1 MSQINQYYKI
11 AVVGLGYVGLPL
23 LIEFSKKYTT
33 LGFDT
38 IKNRVKELNGG
49 IERTREISNSILE
62 ERLQD
67 GLIITDNPE
76 SLAKFNVYI
85 ITVPTPVTESKE
97 PNLDFLKQAST
108 TVANYLKK
116 DDIVIYEST
125 VYPGCTEEFCVPILE
140 ENSKLKYN
148 KDFYCGYSPERI
160 NPGDKK
166 NTLTSIKKVTSGSNK
181 KTSVIVDN
189 LYKSII
195 DAGTHLTSSIKIAE
209 ATKAIENAQRDLN
222 ISFMNELALIFD
234 LMDID
239 TNEVIDAASTKWNF
253 LKFRPG
259 IVGGHCIS
267 VDPYYLV
274 HKAKTL
280 GYEPEVIL
288 SGRRVNDKMGK
299 FIGEKVLKL
308 MEDNAIEIKNSHA
321 LILGITFKENMSD
334 IRNSKV
340 IDIYNILNMN
350 GLKIDVYDPHAD
362 KEEVKSVFKIE
373 MVENLQ
379 KYDSIIIAVAHDE
392 FKKLNFKSL
401 KKSDNSIIYDIKG
414 FLKKSEINGRL

>member
-1 MSQINQYYKI
+1 MNLTNHKI
-11 AVVGLGYVGLPL
+11 AVIGLGYVGLPL
-23 LIEFSKKYTT
+23 LIEFSKKYSA

-38 IKNRVKELNGG
+38 NKNRVKELNEGLD
-49 IERTREISNSILE
+49 RTNEVSNSMLE

-67 GLIITDNPE
+67 GLILTDNPD
-76 SLAKFNVYI
+76 SLAAFNIYI

-97 PNLDFLKQAST
+97 PNLNFLEKASV
-108 TVANYLKK
+108 TVAKYLQK
-116 DDIVIYEST
+116 DDVVIYEST

-160 NPGDKK
+160 NPGDKI
-166 NTLTSIKKVTSGSNK
+166 NTLTKIQKVTSGSDKN
-181 KTSVIVDN
+181 TSILVDN

-195 DAGTHLTSSIKIAE
+195 EAGTHLTSSIKVAE
-209 ATKAIENAQRDLN
+209 AAKAIENAQRDLN

-234 LMDID
+234 LMGVD

-280 GYEPEVIL
+280 GYIPEVIL
-288 SGRRVNDKMGK
+288 SGRRINDRMGQ

-308 MEDNAIEIKNSHA
+308 MEENAIEIKNSNA
-321 LILGITFKENMSD
+321 LILGITFKENMPD

-340 IDIYNILNMN
+340 NDIEILLTQKGVNV
-350 GLKIDVYDPHAD
+350 DVYDPYANSH
-362 KEEVKSVFKIE
+362 EVRDTFNIE
-373 MVENLQ
+373 LSSNLG
-379 KYDSIIIAVAHDE
+379 KYDAIILAVAHHE
-392 FKKLNFKSL
+392 FKKLDYSKL
-401 KKSDNSIIYDIKG
+401 KKDKSSIIYDVKG
-414 FLKKSEINGRL
+414 ILEKSLTNGRL

>member
-1 MSQINQYYKI
+1 MKNLENFKI
-11 AVVGLGYVGLPL
+11 AVIGLGYVGLPL
-23 LIEFSKKYTT
+23 AIEFSKKYTT

-38 IKNRVKELNGG
+38 SKNRVKELIDG

-67 GLIITDNPE
+67 GLIITDNPD
-76 SLAKFNVYI
+76 SLAQFNIYI

-166 NTLTSIKKVTSGSNK
+166 NTLTNIKKVTSGSDK

-288 SGRRVNDKMGK
+288 SGRRVNDKMGT

-340 IDIYNILNMN
+340 IDVYNILNMN

-414 FLKKSEINGRL
+414 FLKKSETNGRL

>member
-1 MSQINQYYKI
+1 MKNLENFKI
-11 AVVGLGYVGLPL
+11 AVIGLGYVGLPL
-23 LIEFSKKYTT
+23 AIEFSKKYTT

-38 IKNRVKELNGG
+38 SKNRVKELIDG

-67 GLIITDNPE
+67 GLIITDNPD
-76 SLAKFNVYI
+76 SLAQFNIYI

-166 NTLTSIKKVTSGSNK
+166 NTLTNIKKVTSGSDK

-288 SGRRVNDKMGK
+288 SGRRVNDKMGT

-340 IDIYNILNMN
+340 IDVYNILNMN

-362 KEEVKSVFKIE
+362 KEEVNSVFKIE

-414 FLKKSEINGRL
+414 FLKKSETNGRL

>member
-1 MSQINQYYKI
+1 MNHKI

-23 LIEFSKKYTT
+23 AIEFSKKYTT

-38 IKNRVKELNGG
+38 SKNRVKELIDG
-49 IERTREISNSILE
+49 IERTGEIFNSILE

-67 GLIITDNPE
+67 GLIITDNPD
-76 SLAKFNVYI
+76 SLVQFNIYI

-166 NTLTSIKKVTSGSNK
+166 NTLTNIKKVTSGSDK

-288 SGRRVNDKMGK
+288 SGRRVNDKMGT
-299 FIGEKVLKL
+299 FVGEKVLKL

-340 IDIYNILNMN
+340 IDIYNILNIN

-379 KYDSIIIAVAHDE
+379 KYDSIILAVAHDE

>member
-1 MSQINQYYKI
+1 M
-11 AVVGLGYVGLPL
+11 
-23 LIEFSKKYTT
+23 F
-33 LGFDT
+33 
-38 IKNRVKELNGG
+38 
-49 IERTREISNSILE
+49 ISSFAI
-62 ERLQD
+62 
-67 GLIITDNPE
+67 
-76 SLAKFNVYI
+76 Y
-85 ITVPTPVTESKE
+85 PVTESKE

-373 MVENLQ
+373 
-379 KYDSIIIAVAHDE
+379 
-392 FKKLNFKSL
+392 
-401 KKSDNSIIYDIKG
+401 
-414 FLKKSEINGRL
+414 NG

>member
-1 MSQINQYYKI
+1 MNHKI

-23 LIEFSKKYTT
+23 AIEFSKKYTT

-38 IKNRVKELNGG
+38 SKNRVKELIDG
-49 IERTREISNSILE
+49 IERTGEIFNSILE
-62 ERLQD
+62 ERLQN
-67 GLIITDNPE
+67 GLIITDNPD
-76 SLAKFNVYI
+76 SLAQFNIYI

-166 NTLTSIKKVTSGSNK
+166 NTLTNIKKVTSGSDK

-288 SGRRVNDKMGK
+288 SGRRVNDKMGT
-299 FIGEKVLKL
+299 FVGEKVLKL

-340 IDIYNILNMN
+340 IDIYNILNIN

-379 KYDSIIIAVAHDE
+379 KYDSIILAVAHDE

>member
-1 MSQINQYYKI
+1 MKNLENIKI
-11 AVVGLGYVGLPL
+11 AVIGLGYVGLPL
-23 LIEFSKKYTT
+23 AVEFSKKYTT

-38 IKNRVKELNGG
+38 SKNRVKELIDG

-67 GLIITDNPE
+67 GLIITDNPD
-76 SLAKFNVYI
+76 SLAQFNIYI

-166 NTLTSIKKVTSGSNK
+166 NTLTNIKKVTSGSDK

-288 SGRRVNDKMGK
+288 SGRRVNDKMGT

-362 KEEVKSVFKIE
+362 KEEVKSIFKIE

-401 KKSDNSIIYDIKG
+401 KKSDNSIIYDVKG

>member
-1 MSQINQYYKI
+1 MNHKI

-23 LIEFSKKYTT
+23 AIEFSKKYTT

-38 IKNRVKELNGG
+38 SKNRVKELIDGT
-49 IERTREISNSILE
+49 ERTGEISNSILE

-67 GLIITDNPE
+67 GLIITDNPD
-76 SLAKFNVYI
+76 SLAQFNIYI

-166 NTLTSIKKVTSGSNK
+166 NTLTNIKKVTSGSDK

-288 SGRRVNDKMGK
+288 SGRRVNDKMGT
-299 FIGEKVLKL
+299 FVGEKVLKL

-362 KEEVKSVFKIE
+362 KEEVKSEFKIE

-379 KYDSIIIAVAHDE
+379 KYDSIIVAVAHDE